1 MGEIIYVLKIFG
13 ITLVL
18 ILIFQIRI
26 GPQTIEHHATTFI
39 QESWFAEKV
48 HEAAQ
53 GTIKALRDGST
64 TVGHKISHLFSKS
77 AKAETRADKFKFV
90 RHENY
95 KSSHEK
101 KVAES
106 QE

>member
-13 ITLVL
+13 VTLAL
-18 ILIFQIRI
+18 ILIFQIRV
-26 GPQTIEHHATTFI
+26 GPQTIEHHATVFI

-53 GTIKALRDGST
+53 GTIKALRDGSASL
-64 TVGHKISHLFSKS
+64 GHKISHLFTKNG
-77 AKAETRADKFKFV
+77 KQETRADKFKLG
-90 RHENY
+90 RSESYRN
-95 KSSHEK
+95 SHDK
-101 KVAES
+101 KVADS